1 MSQLKENNLNSNFL
15 ISYSQTVYHIICK
28 IGSMHFM
35 SSGVLQDVLS
45 TSENKID
52 HRLFIREVHGWYVAE
67 SRMVES
73 YR

>member
-1 MSQLKENNLNSNFL
+1 
-15 ISYSQTVYHIICK
+15 
-28 IGSMHFM
+28 MHFM

-52 HRLFIREVHGWYVAE
+52 HRLFVREVHGWYVAE
-67 SRMVES
+67 STMVES